1 MEITKPKKSNNSASP
16 RKNSRA
22 AVESDLVGLMHQISW
37 HGRKLFLVTLERDQL
52 DMGDW
57 MILESLFEDFSEGT
71 TMRQLSSGI
80 GMKPSSL
87 TGVVDALVERGWIAR
102 HSSETDRRVVMV
114 SLTQNGR
121 DYVLVVRQHL
131 HEVYQTSM
139 AGNKVSELEFVKQ
152 FFANMLQGQIS
163 YVQALK
169 SNAI

>member
-1 MEITKPKKSNNSASP
+1 MEISKVKKSSNSPTP

-22 AVESDLVGLMHQISW
+22 AVETDLIGLMHQISW
-37 HGRKLFLVTLERDQL
+37 HGRKLFVGTLERDQL

-57 MILESLFEDFSEGT
+57 MILETLFEDFSEGT
-71 TMRQLSSGI
+71 TMRQLSISI

-87 TGVVDALVERGWIAR
+87 TGVVDALVERGWIER
-102 HSSETDRRVVMV
+102 QSSESDRRVVLV
-114 SLTQNGR
+114 RLTQSGR

-139 AGNKVSELEFVKQ
+139 AGSKVSELEFVKQ
-152 FFANMLQGQIS
+152 FFATMLEGQIS

-169 SNAI
+169 SSV